1 MKDSIIRW
9 VAAFALLAVIAVA
22 AIFVV
27 DDDEVSSEAIEE
39 KFQALENETS
49 SVDEN
54 HTLLDQDGNSN
65 PKRDFKKEKF
75 DRRDGLKKKKSKGK
89 FDRAGRGGKSKKGKP
104 GMSKPLPPMM
114 GEMDGG
120 HWGSHDRHMPP
131 MMGEGFMPPMM
142 GMMGEGFMPPM
153 MGMMGEGFMPP
164 MMGEFGPTGLGE
176 GFMPPMMGMMGE
188 GFERRESEI
197 FKEIQQIFDSI
208 LDSLESI
215 EKSDSVGSKATDE
228 EISQSG
234 ELTLSLIE
242 ELIKETFD
250 QRFEDEIS
258 ELVDRVAK
266 DAVTQI
272 IEGLNQES
280 YEQSLEGTTESN

>member
-39 KFQALENETS
+39 KLQVLKNKTS
-49 SVDEN
+49 NVDKN
-54 HTLLDQDGNSN
+54 HSLFKEGDHLDQKSEL
-65 PKRDFKKEKF
+65 KKEKF
-75 DRRDGLKKKKSKGK
+75 KDISDRRDGLRKKKSKDK
-89 FDRAGRGGKSKKGKP
+89 FDRSGRSGKSKKGKP
-104 GMSKPLPPMM
+104 DMSKPLPPMM

-120 HWGSHDRHMPP
+120 HWDSHDRHMPP
-131 MMGEGFMPPMM
+131 MMGMM
-142 GMMGEGFMPPM
+142 H
-153 MGMMGEGFMPP
+153 EGFMPP
-164 MMGEFGPTGLGE
+164 MMGE
-176 GFMPPMMGMMGE
+176 
-188 GFERRESEI
+188 GFETRESEM
-197 FKEIQQIFDSI
+197 FKEIERIFDAI

-228 EISQSG
+228 EISQSD

-242 ELIKETFD
+242 EFIKETFD

-272 IEGLNQES
+272 IEGLEQGS
-280 YEQSLEGTTESN
+280 VEQSLEGTTESN

>member
-39 KFQALENETS
+39 KLQVLKNKTS
-49 SVDEN
+49 NVDKN
-54 HTLLDQDGNSN
+54 HSLFKEGDHLDQKSEL
-65 PKRDFKKEKF
+65 KKEKF
-75 DRRDGLKKKKSKGK
+75 KDISDRRDGLKKKKSKDK
-89 FDRAGRGGKSKKGKP
+89 FDRSGRSGKFKKGKLD
-104 GMSKPLPPMM
+104 MSKPLPPMM

-120 HWGSHDRHMPP
+120 HWDSHDRHMPP
-131 MMGEGFMPPMM
+131 MMGMMGEGLMPPMM
-142 GMMGEGFMPPM
+142 GMMHEGLMPPM
-153 MGMMGEGFMPP
+153 MGMMHEGFMPP
-164 MMGEFGPTGLGE
+164 MMGE
-176 GFMPPMMGMMGE
+176 
-188 GFERRESEI
+188 GFETRESEM
-197 FKEIQQIFDSI
+197 FKEIERIFDAI

-228 EISQSG
+228 EISQSD

-242 ELIKETFD
+242 EFIKETFD

-272 IEGLNQES
+272 IEGLEQGS
-280 YEQSLEGTTESN
+280 VEQSLEGTTESN

>member
-114 GEMDGG
+114 GEGFMPPMMGEGFMPPMMGEMDGG

-153 MGMMGEGFMPP
+153 MGMMGEGF
-164 MMGEFGPTGLGE
+164 
-176 GFMPPMMGMMGE
+176 
-188 GFERRESEI
+188 
-197 FKEIQQIFDSI
+197 
-208 LDSLESI
+208 
-215 EKSDSVGSKATDE
+215 
-228 EISQSG
+228 
-234 ELTLSLIE
+234 
-242 ELIKETFD
+242 
-250 QRFEDEIS
+250 
-258 ELVDRVAK
+258 
-266 DAVTQI
+266 
-272 IEGLNQES
+272 
-280 YEQSLEGTTESN
+280 

>member
-39 KFQALENETS
+39 KLQVLKNKTS
-49 SVDEN
+49 NVDKN
-54 HTLLDQDGNSN
+54 HSLFKEGDHLDQKSEL
-65 PKRDFKKEKF
+65 KKEKF
-75 DRRDGLKKKKSKGK
+75 KDISDRRDGLRKKKSKDK
-89 FDRAGRGGKSKKGKP
+89 FDRSGRSGKSKKGKP
-104 GMSKPLPPMM
+104 DMSKPLPPMM

-120 HWGSHDRHMPP
+120 HWDSHDRHMPP
-131 MMGEGFMPPMM
+131 MMGMM
-142 GMMGEGFMPPM
+142 H
-153 MGMMGEGFMPP
+153 EGFMPP
-164 MMGEFGPTGLGE
+164 MMGEFGPNGLGE
-176 GFMPPMMGMMGE
+176 GFMPPMMGMMHEGFMPPMMGE
-188 GFERRESEI
+188 GFETRESEM
-197 FKEIQQIFDSI
+197 FKEIERIFDAI

-228 EISQSG
+228 EISQSD

-242 ELIKETFD
+242 EFIKETFD

-272 IEGLNQES
+272 IEGLEQGS
-280 YEQSLEGTTESN
+280 VEQSLEGTTESN